1 MGRLKTLS
9 ALALLGFVIGTA
21 SYIVFNFVTSIDL
34 YDHSTSLVWFF
45 EASREVLSSPW
56 FISGLLGSVL
66 VMVIAIAIAYITPR
80 R

>member
-9 ALALLGFVIGTA
+9 ALALLGFMIGTA
-21 SYIVFNFVTSIDL
+21 SYIVFDFVTSIDL
-34 YDHSTSLVWFF
+34 YDHSASVMWFF
-45 EASREVLSSPW
+45 EASRDVISSPW

-66 VMVIAIAIAYITPR
+66 VMAIAIAIAYITPR

>member
-21 SYIVFNFVTSIDL
+21 SYIVFDFATSIDL
-34 YDHSTSLVWFF
+34 YDHSASVTWFF
-45 EASREVLSSPW
+45 EVSRDLISSPW

-66 VMVIAIAIAYITPR
+66 VMAIAIAIAYITPR

>member
-9 ALALLGFVIGTA
+9 ALALLGFMIGTA
-21 SYIVFNFVTSIDL
+21 SYIVFDFVTSIDL
-34 YDHSTSLVWFF
+34 YNHSASVMWFF
-45 EASREVLSSPW
+45 EVGRDVISSPW

-66 VMVIAIAIAYITPR
+66 VMAIAFAIAYITPR